1 MSGLVKLLSDPRDS
15 HPRRSLSR
23 IFAFLIALI
32 FIINAIGSP
41 FSPVGVIHYFDFNHK
56 SHDAYED
63 EEYYSHWASALLSVL
78 VFLGTTALAFQLR
91 KFKFSPF
98 FPNQAFRNTITD
110 FAVVISILVWSLVG
124 NAFDEIPIEQLNV
137 PSHFAP
143 TYQCCDASCETNFP
157 TECEG
162 QTVAYG
168 YRPWVVDL
176 GNLNGKAWVPFMAA
190 GPALLAFV
198 LVFLD
203 DGITWHLINH
213 PSHKIKHGEAYTYDT
228 IIIGLMVLVNSC
240 FGLPWLVAATV
251 RSLNHIHAMSEKNP
265 DGTFLS
271 VQETRLTG
279 LFIHLLCFATIFAM
293 DVLRLIPVPV
303 LYGVFLFMGL
313 VR

>member
-1 MSGLVKLLSDPRDS
+1 M
-15 HPRRSLSR
+15 
-23 IFAFLIALI
+23 
-32 FIINAIGSP
+32 
-41 FSPVGVIHYFDFNHK
+41 GVIHYFDFTHK
-56 SHDAYED
+56 SHDPYED
-63 EEYYSHWASALLSVL
+63 EDYYSHWASAFLSVI

-98 FPNQAFRNTITD
+98 FPNQSFRNVITD

-124 NAFDEIPIEQLNV
+124 NAFDEVPIEKLNV

-143 TYQCCDASCETNFP
+143 TFQCCDVTCDTNFP
-157 TECEG
+157 TDCEG
-162 QTVAYG
+162 QVSAYG
-168 YRPWVVDL
+168 YRPWVVDF
-176 GNLNGKAWVPFMAA
+176 GDLNGKAWVPFMAA

-213 PSHKIKHGEAYTYDT
+213 PSHKLKHGEAYNYDT

-251 RSLNHIHAMSEKNP
+251 RSLNHIHAMSDKNP
-265 DGTFLS
+265 DGSFLS

-279 LFIHLLCFATIFAM
+279 LLIHLLCFATIFAL
-293 DVLRLIPVPV
+293 DILKLIPVPV
-303 LYGVFLFMGL
+303 LYGVFFFMGL